1 MPPIPAAREVLREKR
16 AKLVV
21 VRALDHGNEP
31 DKWPPGTEL
40 ALDRSPV
47 VFGLTD
53 TGLPD
58 KRDHALYL
66 EGLGRPHAY
75 FELRDKTWFVC
86 DAGSTSGTWVAR
98 KKVTE
103 HKLTD
108 GDRIALG
115 AIGDPNV
122 DDGSGVVLEYVVLPY
137 SG

>member
-1 MPPIPAAREVLREKR
+1 MPSIPGPKEVLREKR

-21 VRALDHGNEP
+21 VRALDHGDEP
-31 DKWPPGTEL
+31 SKLPPGTEF

-47 VFGLTD
+47 VFGLSD
-53 TGLPD
+53 NGLPD

-66 EGLGRPHAY
+66 EGLGRPHAW
-75 FELRDKTWFVC
+75 FELRDKQWWVC
-86 DAGSTSGTWVAR
+86 DGNTASGTWVQR
-98 KKVTE
+98 KKIGD

-115 AIGDPNV
+115 AIGDPNA